1 MTLCMYVCTY
11 YYYYNCVSLFECVVY
26 TLTRTRHV
34 NNIAI
39 DDHECTALWGCHTKF
54 QPPKYGLLGL
64 HFAKYL
70 DPP

>member
-1 MTLCMYVCTY
+1 MYVRIIIIII
-11 YYYYNCVSLFECVVY
+11 VSHYFECVVY

-54 QPPKYGLLGL
+54 RPPKYGPLGPYCEMRN
-64 HFAKYL
+64 AKYL

>member
-1 MTLCMYVCTY
+1 MTLCMYVY
-11 YYYYNCVSLFECVVY
+11 VRIIIIIIVSHYFECVVY

-34 NNIAI
+34 NNLAI
-39 DDHECTALWGCHTKF
+39 DECTALWGCHTKF
-54 QPPKYGLLGL
+54 QPPKYGPLGP